1 MNLTVAAIENMRGL
15 NPGKTEIQNP
25 TWKDLIINSG
35 AIIPKKFA
43 KNYLSKMSD
52 DEMENTTDNMS
63 DYFLEMIRKDSPKI
77 DFKILEKRLKIKY
90 MYDGHSAMIL
100 NGRKGVQIIVDHEMP
115 NPWSE
120 INCKTEIKLFEK
132 CGMKVSDFRIRE
144 KIYSYVIESEEEFY
158 KELRKMPDTFWFDKS
173 KVTKTI
179 SAGTS
184 ILPDESGIILRILG
198 NKTEDVSNLVFK
210 TLEICRKKC
219 LGSTFSKIR
228 KN

>member
-1 MNLTVAAIENMRGL
+1 MACLCPDDEPHSCSNLKYAWFESRKDRDSKPNMERS
-15 NPGKTEIQNP
+15 
-25 TWKDLIINSG
+25 DLIINSG
-35 AIIPKKFA
+35 AIVPKKFA

-115 NPWSE
+115 NPWSK

-179 SAGTS
+179 SQ
-184 ILPDESGIILRILG
+184 DILG
-198 NKTEDVSNLVFK
+198 QIEKTANNVGY
-210 TLEICRKKC
+210 TLENILELMAENEYITKLRYKK
-219 LGSTFSKIR
+219 
-228 KN
+228 